1 MQNDDW
7 LTVCDNL
14 TKVQGHCSSARRVSR
29 PSKMNA
35 AVYAAVDAGTVSQL
49 LAPDLVGILISYFLY
64 GALFL
69 QMFTYITHFR
79 RDRLI
84 VAVTVYGVFLAETLL
99 LIVTTRVVYAL
110 LCEGW
115 GDQQA
120 LNRLTW
126 VDAFIPVLSGVI
138 SGGVQTFYAFRIYIL
153 GRRTM
158 TWASAA
164 LVTVPFMIAST
175 IGALYAGFR
184 TIADTSLAAIQIV
197 QPAIIVWL
205 VCSMVCDIMIA
216 ASMTIVLG
224 KSRKMLRWSNDKY
237 TEMRLTRVIQL
248 SVEAGFLT
256 MAGTVIMLVFFFAVP
271 KSRLFT
277 IMGFINSKLYS
288 NSLMAQLNY
297 RVTDASREPSR
308 QNASGGSGSGLTFN
322 SGGGERRISAAV
334 FSPSRRPKQMMREPT
349 PIKMTVE
356 GFDDV
361 GNAVPL
367 PELKIGSRM
376 SMEGFTNKE
385 ALAREDFSEAGH
397 AEAM

>member
-1 MQNDDW
+1 M
-7 LTVCDNL
+7 
-14 TKVQGHCSSARRVSR
+14 SA
-29 PSKMNA
+29 A
-35 AVYAAVDAGTVSQL
+35 IDAGTVNSL

-69 QMFTYITHFR
+69 QMFTYMTHFR
-79 RDRLI
+79 RDRWI
-84 VAVTVYGVFLAETLL
+84 VTITVYGVFLAETLL

-115 GDQQA
+115 GDREA

-126 VDAFIPVLSGVI
+126 VDAFIPILSGVI
-138 SGGVQTFYAFRIYIL
+138 SGGVQIFYAFRIYIL
-153 GRRTM
+153 GRKTM

-164 LVTVPFMIAST
+164 LITLPFMLAST
-175 IGALYAGFR
+175 IGALYAGFA
-184 TIADTSLAAIQIV
+184 TIVDTSLAAIQSV
-197 QPAIIVWL
+197 RPAIIVWL
-205 VCSMVCDIMIA
+205 VCSMVCDILIA
-216 ASMTIVLG
+216 VSMTVVLG

-237 TEMRLTRVIQL
+237 TEIRLTRVIHL

-297 RVTDASREPSR
+297 RVTDSSREPSR
-308 QNASGGSGSGLTFN
+308 QSHSAGSGSGIRFH
-322 SGGGERRISAAV
+322 SGGADRRISAAV
-334 FSPSRRPKQMMREPT
+334 FSPSRQPPKPTREPIT
-349 PIKMTVE
+349 IKHMTVE
-356 GFDDV
+356 GFDDA

-367 PELKIGSRM
+367 PQLNISLDRK
-376 SMEGFTNKE
+376 SMDGFTKE
-385 ALAREDFSEAGH
+385 ALAREESMEAARH
-397 AEAM
+397 AEAI